1 MKRPEIIRRAAAM
14 RAISLKARARGK
26 KIAFVPTMGYLHD
39 GHLSLVRLA
48 RKYGDLVVASIFVN
62 PAQFGP
68 NEDLARYPRDFKNDL
83 KKLGSAG
90 ADYLFFP
97 SPEEIYP
104 PGYQTY
110 IEVQGLSRGLC
121 GNFRPGH
128 FRGVATVVAKLFNI
142 VLPDVAVFGEKDYQ
156 QLRVIQQ
163 MAKDLNFPVRVIGG
177 KTVREKDGLA
187 MSSRNV
193 YLSEEERRKALA
205 LSRALFM
212 AQEMVEQG
220 ENDAQRLIESA
231 RELIGADPE
240 AKIEYLEVR
249 NAETLEPVAKIDRPC
264 RMILA
269 VWQGKT
275 RLIDNVRLNPKKP
288 RG

>member
-1 MKRPEIIRRAAAM
+1 VKRPEIIRRAAAM

-68 NEDLARYPRDFKNDL
+68 NEDLARYPRDFKGDL

-249 NAETLEPVAKIDRPC
+249 DAETLEPVAKIDRPC

>member
-1 MKRPEIIRRAAAM
+1 M

-68 NEDLARYPRDFKNDL
+68 NEDLARYPRDFKGDL

-249 NAETLEPVAKIDRPC
+249 DAETLEPVAKIDRPC

>member
-68 NEDLARYPRDFKNDL
+68 NEDLARYPRDFKGDL

-249 NAETLEPVAKIDRPC
+249 DAETLEPVAKIDRPC